1 MVYPLPGGSFSC
13 DFLVSPAARKS
24 GKCFSRL
31 MPPHRTGGVRGVG
44 GAGGRGA
51 PGRGG
56 GAGGRA
62 GGARGGGGAR
72 GSGVGE
78 LGRARVSV

>member
-31 MPPHRTGGVRGVG
+31 MPPHRLGGVRGV
-44 GAGGRGA
+44 AGGPVRD
-51 PGRGG
+51 PRGG
-56 GAGGRA
+56 EISQRRDSHGVRISSGLRRS
-62 GGARGGGGAR
+62 ARN
-72 GSGVGE
+72 GSTRKSPE
-78 LGRARVSV
+78 

>member
-31 MPPHRTGGVRGVG
+31 MPPHRTGGPG
-44 GAGGRGA
+44 GAGGA
-51 PGRGG
+51 GG
-56 GAGGRA
+56 VGPGAGGWR
-62 GGARGGGGAR
+62 GGARGCAWGGGGAR

>member
-31 MPPHRTGGVRGVG
+31 MPPHRTGGP
-44 GAGGRGA
+44 GAGGWRGV
-51 PGRGG
+51 
-56 GAGGRA
+56 
-62 GGARGGGGAR
+62 AR

>member
-31 MPPHRTGGVRGVG
+31 MPPHRTGGPG
-44 GAGGRGA
+44 GGGGTGGWA

-56 GAGGRA
+56 GARGVAGGRA
-62 GGARGGGGAR
+62 VGSGGGGA
-72 GSGVGE
+72 GGWCGGAGE
-78 LGRARVSV
+78 SHA